1 MLHALRK
8 IIPKQILQIYHFC
21 LAKLAVFV
29 YRNPSSE
36 LIVIGVTGT
45 NGKSSTVQMIA
56 QMLESLGEKVGY
68 TTTAGFYIAGHD
80 IENKMKLT
88 MPGRFYLQRM
98 LRDMVK
104 AGCGFAII
112 ETSSQGIEQYRHLG
126 INYDLVT
133 YTNLTPEH
141 IEAHGGFEAYKKAKS
156 KLFSHLMH
164 RAHKIIN
171 GKKIEKV
178 SVINADDEHASYFL
192 SFPADRQITYSVH
205 GRECNDHIVI
215 KNIGVNEKG
224 LSVDVCGEI
233 MQVPY
238 IATFQQKN
246 AISALAV
253 CYALG
258 YSLKEIAKALK
269 TLEPIAGRFERVD
282 NGQDFTVIVDY
293 AYEPYALHALLDSVK
308 ILQPKRIIGIHGSA
322 GGGRDRARRYKI
334 GQIAADHEDIVIVTN
349 EDPYDEDPRVIIQE
363 VAKGA
368 RESGM
373 KDDVDL
379 LLIDDREQAIKKAIL
394 MAKKGDVVLITGKG
408 SETVMAVKGGKLIP
422 FDDRRIALEA
432 LKNR

>member
-8 IIPKQILQIYHFC
+8 IIPKQILQMYHFC
-21 LAKLAVFV
+21 LAKIAVFV
-29 YRNPSSE
+29 YKNPSRK

-68 TTTAGFYIAGHD
+68 TTTAGFYIAGQD

-98 LRDMVK
+98 LKEMVV
-104 AGCGFAII
+104 AGCRYAII

-156 KLFSHLMH
+156 KLFTHLMH
-164 RAHKIIN
+164 RAHKNIN
-171 GKKIEKV
+171 GKKIEKTL
-178 SVINADDEHASYFL
+178 VINADDEHAAYFL
-192 SFPADRQITYSVH
+192 SFPADRQITYSIH

-215 KNIGVNEKG
+215 KNISSNEKG
-224 LSVDVCGEI
+224 LALEVCGEK
-233 MQVPY
+233 MQIPY

-246 AISALAV
+246 AISALSV

-258 YSLKEIAKALK
+258 YPLKKIAKALNA
-269 TLEPIAGRFERVD
+269 LEPIAGRFERVD
-282 NGQDFTVIVDY
+282 CGQDFAVIVDY

-308 ILQPKRIIGIHGSA
+308 ILNPKRIIGIHGSA

-334 GQIAADHEDIVIVTN
+334 GQIVADHEDIVIVTN
-349 EDPYDEDPRVIIQE
+349 EDPYDEDPRSIIEE

-373 KDDVDL
+373 KDNVDL
-379 LLIDDREQAIKKAIL
+379 FLVDDRKQAIQKAISI
-394 MAKKGDVVLITGKG
+394 AKKGDVVLITGKG

-422 FDDRRIALEA
+422 FDDRKVTLEA